1 MVYQIIIKIFKDNSP
16 FKMSKKLGKEKIAYI
31 HRIARVFGTE
41 GLKKVA
47 EKLNIAFDFSEF
59 PK

>member
-1 MVYQIIIKIFKDNSP
+1 MVFASIIKIFKDNSP
-16 FKMSKKLGKEKIAYI
+16 FKMTKKLGKEKIAYI

-41 GLKKVA
+41 GFKKVA
-47 EKLNIAFDFSEF
+47 EKLKIEFDFSEF